1 MFPGMR
7 KRTKRRGFPIRPDGV
22 AWANEFFYGGRG
34 NVQTLSVSY
43 RSEVDFSRF
52 QNKLARFRRANRRKK
67 GGSRMNSNGSSKVV
81 LTPTQVAAAEHT
93 VAGWLKRLPGKTAA
107 PLAFARILE
116 GGVRELFG
124 RVLSLEAWRG
134 GMDARLTAHADR
146 LDALE
151 AANAKSVTGVRW
163 AGAYES
169 GRKYFGGELTQR
181 NGLWL
186 CLAEET
192 TAAPGSS
199 TDWRLIVHR
208 KLVPRDE
215 DQR

>member
-1 MFPGMR
+1 
-7 KRTKRRGFPIRPDGV
+7 
-22 AWANEFFYGGRG
+22 
-34 NVQTLSVSY
+34 
-43 RSEVDFSRF
+43 
-52 QNKLARFRRANRRKK
+52 
-67 GGSRMNSNGSSKVV
+67 MNSSSAPT
-81 LTPTQVAAAEHT
+81 LTPTQLAGVQKT
-93 VAGWLKRLPGKTAA
+93 VDGWMKRLPGTTAA
-107 PLAFARILE
+107 PLAFVRILE
-116 GGVRELFG
+116 AGVRELFQ
-124 RVLSLEAWRG
+124 RVLPLEDWRS
-134 GMDARLTAHADR
+134 GMDARLNSAAER

-151 AANAKSVTGVRW
+151 AAAKTKSTPGVRW

-199 TDWRLIVHR
+199 TDWRLVVHR